1 MLSKS
6 ESLFSLIKQKWY
18 NADEQ
23 NSRCLCNNLD
33 LGNTYYLCATNY
45 DLSLLHIVLVRVLQR
60 NRANRVC
67 MCVHK
72 YVYLYL
78 YMRGREGDYSD
89 FKELTHMTME
99 SQQVQNLMV
108 ETGKLE
114 TQERLGF

>member
-1 MLSKS
+1 
-6 ESLFSLIKQKWY
+6 
-18 NADEQ
+18 
-23 NSRCLCNNLD
+23 
-33 LGNTYYLCATNY
+33 
-45 DLSLLHIVLVRVLQR
+45 
-60 NRANRVC
+60 